1 MFSLLRRLLFV
12 KVSIGQAS
20 NINMSSSPKSGLSFT
35 CSRTTSLRIIRIH
48 IRRGIRRGIR
58 ICIRIRI
65 RRGIRIR
72 IRICTDMYTRVSWCE
87 DVSFSTF
94 SVNERQQQ
102 VGERENGQ
110 TNKQISANTWNYLDK
125 FLYVLLPLIGDC
137 DNFSKLVFLI
147 ICAPIICSDNSSC
160 LKIWVITRKTFCW
173 TNIDCDSRASC
184 ILFMEA
190 FYVGGWF
197 KTDKQ
202 HFHESHNLVSNK
214 LFVTEKVVSIKPM
227 P

>member
-1 MFSLLRRLLFV
+1 MY
-12 KVSIGQAS
+12 I
-20 NINMSSSPKSGLSFT
+20 
-35 CSRTTSLRIIRIH
+35 
-48 IRRGIRRGIR
+48 
-58 ICIRIRI
+58 
-65 RRGIRIR
+65 
-72 IRICTDMYTRVSWCE
+72 MYTGVSWCE
-87 DVSFSTF
+87 YVSFSTF

-102 VGERENGQ
+102 VREHEQGQ
-110 TNKQISANTWNYLDK
+110 TNKQISANTWNYLNK
-125 FLYVLLPLIGDC
+125 FLCVLLPLIGDC

-147 ICAPIICSDNSSC
+147 ICETIFCLYISLFFDN
-160 LKIWVITRKTFCW
+160 LVITRKTFCW

-214 LFVTEKVVSIKPM
+214 LFVTEKVVSIKPK
-227 P
+227 PKP